1 MSGAAILL
9 AQNGYVRR
17 FRDAGA
23 TSPDNA
29 KTLEEI
35 GCRDSWLFGRMI
47 ANGVFVQAGKGTY
60 YMDEAIAEEFLRN
73 RRNRVFVLAGVLLAA
88 FLIWWLFAY

>member
-9 AQNGYVRR
+9 AQNRYVRR

-23 TSPDNA
+23 TSPAHA
-29 KTLEEI
+29 KTLGEI
-35 GCRDSWLFGRMI
+35 GCRDSWLLGRMM
-47 ANGVFVQAGKGTY
+47 ANGVFVRTGKGTY
-60 YMDEAIAEEFLRN
+60 YMDEAVAEEYLRN
-73 RRNRVFVLAGVLLAA
+73 RRNRVFVLAGVLVVA